1 MDISIVIPVYNEKES
16 LKTLYAELK
25 EVLLKMNSLYEI
37 IFIDD
42 GSIDGTFDILSG
54 LNKVDKNVKV
64 IQLRKNYGKSTALS
78 AGFDKAIGKIVISMD
93 GDLQDSPEEILRLI
107 KKIEEG
113 YDLVSGWKFNR
124 KDPLNKTIPSFIF
137 NKFVSLYTGIKIHD
151 INCGLKAYKLEVIK
165 NIDVYGELHRFLP
178 VLSFWQGFKV
188 GEIKV
193 DHRKRKYGKS
203 KFGTWRFF
211 SGFFDFITVMI
222 TTRYLY
228 RQLHLFGF
236 VGLALV
242 SSGFLIN
249 FSLAVTKYTVGLT
262 LTETR
267 PLLLLVLG
275 IFMIIIGLQMFLS
288 GLLGEIVF
296 KLTGDK
302 KINYVVKN
310 VIG

>member
-1 MDISIVIPVYNEKES
+1 
-16 LKTLYAELK
+16 
-25 EVLLKMNSLYEI
+25 
-37 IFIDD
+37 
-42 GSIDGTFDILSG
+42 
-54 LNKVDKNVKV
+54 
-64 IQLRKNYGKSTALS
+64 
-78 AGFDKAIGKIVISMD
+78 
-93 GDLQDSPEEILRLI
+93 
-107 KKIEEG
+107 
-113 YDLVSGWKFNR
+113 
-124 KDPLNKTIPSFIF
+124 
-137 NKFVSLYTGIKIHD
+137 
-151 INCGLKAYKLEVIK
+151 
-165 NIDVYGELHRFLP
+165 
-178 VLSFWQGFKV
+178 
-188 GEIKV
+188 
-193 DHRKRKYGKS
+193 
-203 KFGTWRFF
+203 
-211 SGFFDFITVMI
+211 MI